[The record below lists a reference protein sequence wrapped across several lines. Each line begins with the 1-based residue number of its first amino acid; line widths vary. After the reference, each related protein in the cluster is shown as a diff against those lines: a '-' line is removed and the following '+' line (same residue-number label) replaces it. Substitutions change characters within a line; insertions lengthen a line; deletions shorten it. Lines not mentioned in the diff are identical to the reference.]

1 MADNNDHFFK
11 GFVIGGIIGTIVG
24 LLLAPKS
31 GKELRA
37 ELSGES
43 EKFLGK
49 AREDLDHA
57 KKAAVHTYESSRD
70 KIVEKLHKDQTVST
84 LENTEALSETGIEA
98 EIESAPKKRKSRKS
112 KS

>member
-11 GFVIGGIIGTIVG
+11 GFVIGGIIGTILG
-24 LLLAPKS
+24 LFIAPKS

-37 ELSGES
+37 ELSEES

-49 AREDLDHA
+49 AREDFEHA
-57 KKAAVHTYESSRD
+57 KKAAVHTYETSRD
-70 KIVEKLHKDQTVST
+70 KIVEKLHKEQVDEGEMV
-84 LENTEALSETGIEA
+84 SETGIEA
-98 EIESAPKKRKSRKS
+98 EEAAPKKRKNRKS